1 MSQAT
6 GEQLTPAFMENLYL
20 GSKGIDV
27 EKLQQ
32 KLQELDLYTGPIDGL
47 FGLGVEQAIK
57 DFQDSQ
63 GFAPDGVAGVSVL
76 VALGLLTVERDSLE

>member
-1 MSQAT
+1 MSNIT
-6 GEQLTPAFMENLYL
+6 DKKPTSELMENLYL
-20 GSKGIDV
+20 GSTGVDV

-32 KLQELDLYTGPIDGL
+32 KLQELDFYGGSIDGL
-47 FGLGVEQAIK
+47 FGLGVEQAVK

-76 VALGLLTVERDSLE
+76 VALGLLIIERDPLE

>member
-1 MSQAT
+1 MSDIIDK
-6 GEQLTPAFMENLYL
+6 ELTPGLMENLYL
-20 GSKGIDV
+20 GSTGTDV

-47 FGLGVEQAIK
+47 FGLGVEQAVK

-63 GFAPDGVAGVSVL
+63 GFAPDGVAGVGVL
-76 VALGLLTVERDSLE
+76 VALGLLTIERDPLD